1 MRLTHVLNLGIKE
14 MRGLAR
20 DPVLLFLM
28 IYSFSLSIYT
38 AATAISTRRRRPC
51 RKR

>member
-28 IYSFSLSIYT
+28 IYSFTLSIYT
-38 AATAISTRRRRPC
+38 AATAMP
-51 RKR
+51 